1 MRLLHKLSLPAIMLL
16 VLATFLLLSPSVAL
30 AQEFNDNN
38 DMQENLE
45 ILGVKIG
52 LGDANPMVIIA
63 RIIKIGLGFMGVILL
78 LIILS
83 AGFQFMT
90 SGGDETKTAA
100 AKKSFYSAIIGTIII
115 LMSYSIVSLVINT
128 VGDATGA
135 STAI

>member
-1 MRLLHKLSLPAIMLL
+1 MLL